1 MADVLAHN
9 ERAAATWGSGGRD
22 YDRISESVAD
32 ALAHV
37 VSRILPQPGERFLD
51 VATGT
56 GWTAR
61 LLASRGAAVTGVDIG
76 SGVIEAAKALATD
89 IDFRVGDAEALPF
102 GENSFDAVTS
112 TFGVMFVAR
121 PEAAAREL
129 ARVCKSG
136 ARLGLVTWAP
146 GGTVAGIFQTM
157 RPYMPPLPPNPP
169 PSPFEWGRP
178 ERVRELLGDA
188 FDLRFETGT
197 TTLRMPDGPSVWE
210 LFVEGYGPTKALA
223 ASCDAQRRE
232 NLRRDFIAF
241 HERYRGDLGI
251 AMPRDYLLTIGSRK

>member
-1 MADVLAHN
+1 MESVLAHN
-9 ERAAATWGSGGRD
+9 ERAATTWGSGGRD
-22 YDRISESVAD
+22 YDHISEGVAD

-76 SGVIEAAKALATD
+76 SGVIEAAKALAPD

-102 GENSFDAVTS
+102 DENSFDAVTS

-121 PEAAAREL
+121 PEVAAREL

-136 ARLGLVTWAP
+136 ARLGLVTWVP

-169 PSPFEWGRP
+169 LLRSNGGARRGFANCSAMPLTYASKP
-178 ERVRELLGDA
+178 VRRRCGCPMADRCGS
-188 FDLRFETGT
+188 F
-197 TTLRMPDGPSVWE
+197 SS
-210 LFVEGYGPTKALA
+210 KATVR
-223 ASCDAQRRE
+223 QRRSPP
-232 NLRRDFIAF
+232 A
-241 HERYRGDLGI
+241 
-251 AMPRDYLLTIGSRK
+251 AMLSDEKA